1 MRREAGLTLF
11 FSPALGVAA
20 SSGGGRPD
28 VGMASRASRPDADAI
43 AAIAAASGQAVPFA
57 ISHRPH
63 DHPYWVELLALGL
76 TFDLRGLAP
85 GVGAQVVPPIH
96 AFGLPL
102 EDAQGLEVV
111 VLRPGPHLASAGA
124 LLPIVRTM
132 AALGCELAALPGLSG
147 IGWEPAGTIMSPE
160 YFRRTAGA
168 WLEGGA
174 FPALGFTALSRN
186 REGAMC
192 SVGLGVFAGHE
203 LSVEPAPGDSPAD
216 LARLAVRVIHDLVQ
230 NGPYSAGVHEGP
242 GGEFLHCSYNADRT
256 QLRIRREQRP
266 DS

>member
-1 MRREAGLTLF
+1 MRREAGITLF
-11 FSPALGVAA
+11 FSPESGLAA
-20 SSGGGRPD
+20 SG
-28 VGMASRASRPDADAI
+28 ASRAGVDAPARPSRPDADAV
-43 AAIAAASGQAVPFA
+43 AAIAAASGQAVPFS

-85 GVGAQVVPPIH
+85 GVGAQVVPPAH

-102 EDAQGLEVV
+102 EQAQGLEAV

-132 AALGCELAALPGLSG
+132 AALACELSSLPGLCG
-147 IGWEPAGTIMSPE
+147 VGWEPAGTIMSPE

-174 FPALGFTALSRN
+174 FPALGLTALTRT
-186 REGAMC
+186 REGDMR
-192 SVGLGVFAGHE
+192 SVGLSVFTGNE
-203 LSVEPAPGDSPAD
+203 LAVEPAPGDSPAD
-216 LARLAVRVIHDLVQ
+216 LARLAVRVIHHLVQ
-230 NGPYSAGVHEGP
+230 NGPYSPGVHEGP
-242 GGEFLHCSYNADRT
+242 GGEYLHCSYNADRT
-256 QLRIRREQRP
+256 FLRIRREQRP
-266 DS
+266 HG

>member
-11 FSPALGVAA
+11 FSPESGLAAPSGAL
-20 SSGGGRPD
+20 
-28 VGMASRASRPDADAI
+28 RPDADAI
-43 AAIAAASGQAVPFA
+43 AAVAGASGQAVPFA

-85 GVGAQVVPPIH
+85 GVGAQVLDPIH
-96 AFGLPL
+96 AFGLPI
-102 EDAQGLEVV
+102 EQAHGREVV

-132 AALGCELAALPGLSG
+132 AALGCELASLPGLCG
-147 IGWEPAGTIMSPE
+147 IGWEPAGTIMAPE
-160 YFRRTAGA
+160 YFRRTVGA

-174 FPALGFTALSRN
+174 FPALGFTALSRT
-186 REGAMC
+186 REGAMR

-203 LSVEPAPGDSPAD
+203 LEVESAEGDSPAD
-216 LARLAVRVIHDLVQ
+216 LARLAVRVIHHLVQ
-230 NGPYSAGVHEGP
+230 NGTYTPGVHEGP
-242 GGEFLHCSYNADRT
+242 GGEYLHCSYSADRT
-256 QLRIRREQRP
+256 LLRIRREQRP
-266 DS
+266 HA